1 MKALLLIL
9 TVTLALSANSQQ
21 FYSTTMFWNNLPF
34 VNPATSG
41 MENAHDFRT
50 TFILPPLIS
59 DSRNITSLSNYNAL
73 YNRHHGIGVNY
84 QYTRYFH
91 NQYHKIQLNYNYQ
104 FHLSQTKKISIG
116 ISPGFRLSKSD
127 IVWIPPTTAPDP
139 FSPDNSMHNLN
150 LNVGIAYK
158 GNNIFAGLG
167 ITGLYQPRLDTGLAF
182 EADHKSTYFAHF
194 RYKWNVSRLFKLF
207 FETYGKTNSNYST
220 AEVNV
225 RTRFKDQYW
234 LGITYRSSNVVAM
247 NAGLDFKRKRGR
259 NRYRIAYSIDFN
271 KIKGKDG
278 RFYQP
283 QEFSVGFIVP
293 HKFTS
298 QLPPSFPLPNF

>member
-9 TVTLALSANSQQ
+9 TATLALSANSQQ
-21 FYSTTMFWNNLPF
+21 LYSSTMFWNNLPL
-34 VNPATSG
+34 VNPATTG
-41 MENAHDFRT
+41 IENAHDFRS

-59 DSRNITSLSNYNAL
+59 DPRNITSLSNYNTL

-84 QYTRYFH
+84 QYTRCFH
-91 NQYHKIQLNYNYQ
+91 SQHHKIQLNYNYQ

-127 IVWIPPTTAPDP
+127 IVWIPPTTEPDP
-139 FSPDNSMHNLN
+139 FIPDNSMHNLN

-158 GNNIFAGLG
+158 GNNVYAGLG
-167 ITGLYQPRLDTGLAF
+167 ITGLYQPRLDAGLAF

-194 RYKWNVSRLFKLF
+194 RYKWNISRLFKLF

-247 NAGLDFKRKRGR
+247 NAGWDFKRKSGR
-259 NRYRIAYSIDFN
+259 NRYRIAYSIDF
-271 KIKGKDG
+271 KRTQGIDG
-278 RFYQP
+278 RVYSP
-283 QEFSVGFIVP
+283 QEFSIGFMIP

-298 QLPPSFPLPNF
+298 QLPRPLPNF